1 MKYKWGII
9 SFALIV
15 ILLSLTACNKI
26 NSIEDC
32 DKINLQLKWINQAQ
46 FAGYYVAKE
55 KGFYQEE
62 NIDINIL
69 SGGVGIDGVEKLLEN
84 EADFSIVAPE
94 EIITAYS
101 NGHQLSVISV
111 IFQKNPFLL
120 ITLNDSNIKTIQDF
134 NGKSIALSNISGKNQ
149 FLAMAANTDLDIDSM
164 QEVFFQMDFA
174 EFYSGEVDIY
184 PAFSVG
190 SYLEVVREGVE
201 VNEFWPDDYGV
212 HWYSDC
218 IIVNQSL
225 IEQDP
230 DLIERFLRA
239 TIKGMHYVVTN
250 PDESLEIV
258 MKYAELQDEKIQKDM
273 LYSSIPLI
281 YDGDDPIGWMSDQ
294 KWQGIINDL
303 YQLNIIDKEIQSKE
317 FLNYDFLNNIYGSEK

>member
-120 ITLNDSNIKTIQDF
+120 ITLKDSNIKTIQDF

-164 QEVFFQMDFA
+164 QEVSFQMDFA

-190 SYLEVVREGVE
+190 SYLDVVREGVE